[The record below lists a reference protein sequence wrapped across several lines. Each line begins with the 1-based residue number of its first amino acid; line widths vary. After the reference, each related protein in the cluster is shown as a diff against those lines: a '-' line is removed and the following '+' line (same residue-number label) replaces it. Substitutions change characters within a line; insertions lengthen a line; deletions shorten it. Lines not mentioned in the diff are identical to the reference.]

1 MKLPIMMYHEITEDL
16 SLSIKRG
23 DMHSSYYVALDAF
36 KSHLQLLA
44 KLKFQTLTLDEL
56 PGPEDDGSRIILSFD
71 DGYIGNYLHAFPA
84 IKSHEMTATFF
95 CAVSLIGK
103 KNMMTWSQLKE
114 MMAEKMSIQSHGY
127 SHRPLASLN
136 RKEIYDELKRS
147 KNELEN
153 RLGVKVP
160 FLSLPHGSASKYV
173 INAAK
178 EIGYEKICTSSIGY
192 NKGDEFC
199 LRRILAS
206 SQFDLRKFEEI
217 ITGKTD
223 FSLASFS
230 KGVKQVIKNII
241 GHKNYLGMYHFVN
254 KLRNKI

>member
-1 MKLPIMMYHEITEDL
+1 MMYHEIAEDL
-16 SLSIKRG
+16 LLYVKKG
-23 DMHSSYYVALDAF
+23 DMHSSYYVSLDAF
-36 KSHLQLLA
+36 KSHLQLLS
-44 KLKFQTLTLDEL
+44 KLKFQTLTLEKL
-56 PGPEDDGSRIILSFD
+56 PGSEDNGFKIIISFD

-84 IKSHEMTATFF
+84 IKSHGMTATFF

-103 KNMMTWSQLKE
+103 ENMMTWSQLRE
-114 MMAEKMSIQSHGY
+114 MIAEKMSIQSHGY

-136 RKEIYDELKRS
+136 RKEIYDELKKS

-153 RLGVKVP
+153 RLGVKVS

-173 INAAK
+173 INTAK

-223 FSLASFS
+223 FSIDSFS
-230 KGVKQVIKNII
+230 RGVKQGIRNII
-241 GHKNYLGMYHFVN
+241 GHKNYLGIYHFVN
-254 KLRNKI
+254 KLRNKL